1 MRGSGRTRLAVAV
14 CLLALTGCSA
24 ISSAAS
30 RKQAHPLVVILLD
43 VSRSTADPQIR
54 ARYLDAVTQV
64 LDDVAAEHGTIVGD
78 VIDENPLAHASYPID
93 ATFATC
99 DPLTDN
105 ALTCDARSRT
115 TRQQV
120 LDTAKSILA
129 TTAPVA
135 GTDIV
140 DGLRLAER
148 VFASYPEL
156 TVRRLVICS
165 DMVQHPE
172 APSATSTGAGP
183 RPRLPGVEVYAVGAG
198 VVSHTTLR
206 PRRIL
211 AIQRGWQTFLA
222 STGAELSPARYG
234 PTLVRF
240 P

>member
-1 MRGSGRTRLAVAV
+1 MMRSVRTRVAVAV

-30 RKQAHPLVVILLD
+30 RKQTHPLVVVLLD
-43 VSRSTADPQIR
+43 ISRSTADPQIR
-54 ARYLDAVTQV
+54 ARYLDAVTRV

-93 ATFATC
+93 ASFAAC

-105 ALTCDARSRT
+105 ALTCDARAQT
-115 TRQQV
+115 TRQGV
-120 LDTAKSILA
+120 LDAAETILA

-135 GTDIV
+135 GTDII

-165 DMVQHPE
+165 DMVQHP
-172 APSATSTGAGP
+172 GAGASAAAAGP
-183 RPRLPGVEVYAVGAG
+183 LPRLPGVAIYAVGAG
-198 VVSHTTLR
+198 VVTHRTLR
-206 PRRIL
+206 PQRIL
-211 AIQRGWQTFLA
+211 AIQQAWQSYFA
-222 STGAELSPARYG
+222 RTGAELTPARYG
-234 PTLVRF
+234 ASLVRF

>member
-1 MRGSGRTRLAVAV
+1 MTGSVRTRLAVAI
-14 CLLALTGCSA
+14 CLLTLTGCSA

-30 RKQAHPLVVILLD
+30 RKQAHPLVVVLLD

-93 ATFATC
+93 ATFAAC

-105 ALTCDARSRT
+105 RLACDARAET
-115 TRQQV
+115 TRREV
-120 LDTAKSILA
+120 LDTVKQILGN
-129 TTAPVA
+129 TAPVA

-148 VFASYPEL
+148 VFDSYPEL

-165 DMVQHPE
+165 DMVEHPG
-172 APSATSTGAGP
+172 ASSATSAGAGP
-183 RPRLPGVEVYAVGAG
+183 PPRLPGVEVYAVGAG
-198 VVSHTTLR
+198 VVSHTTLQ

-211 AIQRGWQTFLA
+211 AIQRAWQTFFA

>member
-1 MRGSGRTRLAVAV
+1 MRGPVRTRLAVAI

-30 RKQAHPLVVILLD
+30 RKQAHPLVVVLLD

-64 LDDVAAEHGTIVGD
+64 VDDVAAEHGTIVGD

-93 ATFATC
+93 ATFAAC

-105 ALTCDARSRT
+105 RLACDARAAT
-115 TRQQV
+115 TRQEV
-120 LDTAKSILA
+120 LDAVKQILGN
-129 TTAPVA
+129 TAPVA

-148 VFASYPEL
+148 VFDSYPEL

-165 DMVQHPE
+165 DMVEHPG
-172 APSATSTGAGP
+172 AATSAGVAP
-183 RPRLPGVEVYAVGAG
+183 PPRLPGVEVYAVGAG
-198 VVSHTTLR
+198 VVSHTALQ

-211 AIQRGWQTFLA
+211 AIQQAWESFFA

>member
-165 DMVQHPE
+165 DMVQQPG
-172 APSATSTGAGP
+172 AGASPSAAGP
-183 RPRLPGVEVYAVGAG
+183 DPRLPGVAVYAVGAG
-198 VVSHTTLR
+198 VVTHRTLP

-211 AIQRGWQTFLA
+211 ATQQAWQAYFA
-222 STGAELSPARYG
+222 RTGADLAPARYG
-234 PTLVRF
+234 ATLVRF